1 LRSSTSISTTSA
13 ARHFFADCCGFDTH
27 QTAAVIN
34 DRVGEVGATRPVAGP
49 LWEAAHAMGT
59 SWGLQPRVFAWLF
72 DLMRER
78 GVTFPS

>member
-1 LRSSTSISTTSA
+1 MTS
-13 ARHFFADCCGFDTH
+13 GGDTLALLERALH

-34 DRVGEVGATRPVAGP
+34 DRVGAVGATRPVAGP

-59 SWGLQPRVFAWLF
+59 AWGLQPRVFAWLF